1 MLQSLR
7 TDEMDKMNK
16 IDTEDIV
23 YLAAILATTGLGR
36 AKLPAL
42 VQALGSAQA
51 VFEAKP
57 QQLIATGL
65 VSDAAAATFI
75 SKRRSDLPQRLAR
88 FCQLEGVHLISY
100 TSAEYP
106 KSLLRIADPPLVL
119 YVKGSLPKA
128 GYCLAVVGS
137 RACTEYGKKAAKL
150 FTKDLA
156 GRGIPIISGGARG
169 IDTIAHEACLSV
181 GGTTVAVLGCGLN
194 IAYPEENASLFQR
207 IVNQGGALVSE
218 YAPGTQPLA
227 KNFPAR
233 NRIIVG
239 LSQGVLVAEA
249 KLKSGAIITANIA
262 ADEGREVYCVPGN
275 IFDKTSLGCHEL
287 IRTGAKLVDTPQ
299 DILEDK
305 VQWELAQRERLVQPS
320 IFDFAA
326 DAEKQEEQAPL
337 TSELGSRLLSLL
349 QGGSLSLEELVEGS
363 GTDFASV
370 SMELLELQG
379 AGLINQNQALRYY
392 RR

>member
-51 VFEAKP
+51 VFEAQP

-88 FCQLEGVHLISY
+88 FCQLEGVRLISY

-169 IDTIAHEACLSV
+169 IDTIAHEACLSL

-194 IAYPEENASLFQR
+194 IQR

-337 TSELGSRLLSLL
+337 TSELGSKLLSLL

>member
-1 MLQSLR
+1 MLQR
-7 TDEMDKMNK
+7 VRMDKMSK
-16 IDTEDIV
+16 MDAKDII

-36 AKLPAL
+36 AKLPEL
-42 VQALGSAQA
+42 VQAMGSAQA
-51 VFEAKP
+51 VFEAERE
-57 QQLIATGL
+57 QLLATGL
-65 VSDAAAATFI
+65 VSDDAVTTFL
-75 SKRRSDLPQRLAR
+75 SKRRRDLPQRLER
-88 FCQLEGVHLISY
+88 YCELHGVRLVSY
-100 TSAEYP
+100 MCAEYP

-119 YVKGSLPKA
+119 YVKGTLPKA
-128 GYCLAVVGS
+128 DYCLAVVGS
-137 RACTEYGKKAAKL
+137 RECTEYGKKAAKL

-156 GRGIPIISGGARG
+156 KRGIPIISGGARG
-169 IDTIAHEACLSV
+169 IDTTAHEACLSV
-181 GGTTVAVLGCGLN
+181 GGQTVAVLGCGLN
-194 IAYPEENASLFQR
+194 IAYPEENAPLFER
-207 IVNQGGALVSE
+207 IVAKGGAVISE
-218 YAPGTQPLA
+218 YAPGTQPIA
-227 KNFPAR
+227 RNFPAR

-287 IRTGAKLVDTPQ
+287 IRTGAKLVDSPQ

-305 VQWELAQRERLVQPS
+305 AQWELAQREKMVQPS
-320 IFDFAA
+320 MFDFVAN
-326 DAEKQEEQAPL
+326 DEQEESQKIN
-337 TSELGSRLLSLL
+337 TSELGARLLDLL
-349 QGGSLSLEELVEGS
+349 KGGSLSLEELVEGS

>member
-1 MLQSLR
+1 MS
-7 TDEMDKMNK
+7 TMDKKDML
-16 IDTEDIV
+16 

-36 AKLPAL
+36 AKLPEL
-42 VQALGSAQA
+42 VQAMGSAQA
-51 VFEAKP
+51 VFKAERE
-57 QQLIATGL
+57 QLLATGL
-65 VSDAAAATFI
+65 VREEQVATFL
-75 SKRRSDLPQRLAR
+75 SKRRLELPQRLER
-88 FCQLEGVHLISY
+88 FCQLQGVQLLSY
-100 TSAEYP
+100 KSEDYP

-128 GYCLAVVGS
+128 DYCLAVVGS
-137 RACTEYGKKAAKL
+137 RECTEYGRKAAKL

-156 GRGIPIISGGARG
+156 ARGIPIISGGARG
-169 IDTIAHEACLSV
+169 IDTVAHEACLSV
-181 GGTTVAVLGCGLN
+181 GGQTVAVLGCGLN
-194 IAYPEENASLFQR
+194 IAYPEENAGLFER
-207 IVNQGGALVSE
+207 IVASGGAVISE
-218 YAPGTQPLA
+218 YAPGTKPLA
-227 KNFPAR
+227 HNFPAR

-249 KLKSGAIITANIA
+249 KKKSGAIITANIA
-262 ADEGREVYCVPGN
+262 ADESREVYCVPGN

-305 VQWELAQRERLVQPS
+305 AQWELAQREKAVQPS
-320 IFDFAA
+320 IFDFVNT
-326 DAEKQEEQAPL
+326 EEPQDNSAST
-337 TSELGSRLLSLL
+337 TSELGAKLLGLL
-349 QGGSLSLEELVEGS
+349 RGGSLSLEELVEGS

-379 AGLINQNQALRYY
+379 AGLIDQNQALHYY